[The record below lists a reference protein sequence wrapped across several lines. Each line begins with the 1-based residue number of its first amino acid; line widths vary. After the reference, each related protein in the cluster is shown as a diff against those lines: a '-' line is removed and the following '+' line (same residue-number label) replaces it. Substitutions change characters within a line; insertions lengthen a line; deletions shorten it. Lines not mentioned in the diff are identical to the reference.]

1 MNARPLPRR
10 WLALLAVYALLAS
23 PPLRAQ
29 LEATMVI
36 HMLVQLPLLAALGAH
51 AAQLLPARLR
61 SRLDDWNGGGLP
73 FTLLALFAAAFWML
87 PRSLDGALNH
97 GHLEL
102 AKFIS
107 LPLLVGAPLALSWR
121 RLPVIGRGFIWS
133 NLLSMLVVLGWLYSV
148 APIRVCTNYLVDQQ
162 VLLGR
167 SLLFLAGALTLL
179 LAGRLFFHGQAWQ
192 APREEGG
199 APVLPQA
206 RPVPAAAPRGCR
218 RSASVRSAT

>member
-1 MNARPLPRR
+1 MSRR
-10 WLALLAVYALLAS
+10 WLAPLVVFALLTS

-29 LEATMVI
+29 LEAMMVT
-36 HMLVQLPLLAALGAH
+36 HMLVQLPLLAALGAY

-61 SRLDDWNGGGLP
+61 SRLEDWNCGGLP

-97 GHLEL
+97 GYLEL

-121 RLPVIGRGFIWS
+121 RLSAIGRGFIWS
-133 NLLSMLVVLGWLYSV
+133 NLLSMLILLGWLYSV
-148 APIRVCTNYLVDQQ
+148 SPIRVCTNYLVDQQ

-167 SLLFLAGALTLL
+167 SLLLLAAALTLL
-179 LAGRLFFHGQAWQ
+179 LAGRLFFGGSEKG
-192 APREEGG
+192 EEPIFSFVGYSG
-199 APVLPQA
+199 EPGSKNGL
-206 RPVPAAAPRGCR
+206 
-218 RSASVRSAT
+218 

>member
-1 MNARPLPRR
+1 MNTRSLPPR
-10 WLALLAVYALLAS
+10 WLAPLFVLALLAS

-29 LEATMVI
+29 LEAMMVT

-51 AAQLLPARLR
+51 AVQLLPARLR

-97 GHLEL
+97 GYLEL

-121 RLPVIGRGFIWS
+121 RLSAIGRGFIWS
-133 NLLSMLVVLGWLYSV
+133 NLLSMLILLGWLYSV
-148 APIRVCTNYLVDQQ
+148 SPIRVCTNYLVDQQ
-162 VLLGR
+162 VLLGQ
-167 SLLFLAGALTLL
+167 SLLFLASALVLL
-179 LAGRLFFHGQAWQ
+179 LAGKVFF
-192 APREEGG
+192 GG
-199 APVLPQA
+199 RPQA
-206 RPVPAAAPRGCR
+206 ALDDPAAGPRSLWPGY
-218 RSASVRSAT
+218 